1 MKIEIEKE
9 VIKKLACIVQVV
21 SILGSGI
28 KISRELETASK
39 KALGELDAACPDLDL
54 STKEN

>member
-9 VIKKLACIVQVV
+9 TLVELACIVQVV

-28 KISRELETASK
+28 KISRELETAAK
-39 KALGELDAACPDLDL
+39 KALGALDVACPDLDL
-54 STKEN
+54 

>member
-9 VIKKLACIVQVV
+9 VIKELACIVQVV

-28 KISRELETASK
+28 KISRELETASG

-54 STKEN
+54 

>member
-9 VIKKLACIVQVV
+9 VIKELACIVQVV

-28 KISRELETASK
+28 KISRELETAAK

-54 STKEN
+54 

>member
-9 VIKKLACIVQVV
+9 VIKELACIVQVV

-28 KISRELETASK
+28 KISRELETAAK
-39 KALGELDAACPDLDL
+39 NALGELDAACPDLDL
-54 STKEN
+54 